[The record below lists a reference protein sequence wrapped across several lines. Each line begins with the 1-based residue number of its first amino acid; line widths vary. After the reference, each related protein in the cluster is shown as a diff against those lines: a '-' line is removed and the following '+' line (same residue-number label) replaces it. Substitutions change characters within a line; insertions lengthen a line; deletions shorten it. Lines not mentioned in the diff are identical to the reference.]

1 MKILWSEVWKGR
13 FQLIQILGLLYIN
26 FDAGVVFVTKFSL
39 YLKGILYYLSDLTQ
53 MHHCCHMRLSICL
66 PLFHPF
72 LQHFFCDFLH
82 VCLSNNLITVFIKS
96 HSYTYLI
103 KNLSFNERSYLLIWK
118 KKTIR
123 LKKVWLQC
131 VHILQSR
138 KLRVLQIFVH
148 KCLAVILEVSV
159 LVTEIKEQIF

>member
-1 MKILWSEVWKGR
+1 MYVHWCWG
-13 FQLIQILGLLYIN
+13 
-26 FDAGVVFVTKFSL
+26 
-39 YLKGILYYLSDLTQ
+39 
-53 MHHCCHMRLSICL
+53 SICHQVFTL
-66 PLFHPF
+66 PRYIVLFKWPYTNAPLLSYEIIHMPTF
-72 LQHFFCDFLH
+72 ISPISPAFFFCDFLH

-118 KKTIR
+118 KTIR

-131 VHILQSR
+131 VLILQSR

-148 KCLAVILEVSV
+148 KCLAVILEVLV
-159 LVTEIKEQIF
+159 LEYRNLKKIF